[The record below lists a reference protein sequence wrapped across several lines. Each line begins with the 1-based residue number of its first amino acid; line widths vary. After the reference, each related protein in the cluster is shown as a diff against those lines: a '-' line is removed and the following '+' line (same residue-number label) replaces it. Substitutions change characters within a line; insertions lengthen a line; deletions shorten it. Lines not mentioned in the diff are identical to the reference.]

1 MEEQHIYT
9 ATGLSLFGA
18 FGLGVWVC
26 KTKRRDPPFIVMIIT
41 HLMLSSPSAPRLD
54 HAKFATR
61 QLHTWPFRKQILSLS
76 LSLSLSQRFHNVK
89 SKVLMPDGF
98 FFFFFC
104 TYTLNLSFALQ
115 DGSMCHEQLLL
126 NSKSPQ
132 VNSLHKS
139 QQEIKHF
146 CY

>member
-61 QLHTWPFRKQILSLS
+61 QLHTWPFRKQTLSLS
-76 LSLSLSQRFHNVK
+76 LSLSLSKVSQCEVK
-89 SKVLMPDGF
+89 SVNARWV